1 MKNIVAN
8 NIVVKGVL
16 STALLAAAGVSFA
29 QANAGNAFGVV
40 ISSTPVVQQV
50 TVPKQVCTTTHEQ
63 HYQPGGGGAVI
74 GALVGGALGNQI
86 GRGHGQDSRAI
97 ATVVGAL
104 GGGFVGNQIE
114 ANNGYYTSQPTQQC
128 HTQNTVE
135 NRTIA
140 QNVLYEYAG
149 QRYTVQMPLSGDFRP
164 GVRIALQVQNQVAP
178 VAPVTQ
184 VYAPQPVYTQPTYT
198 QPVQTVTYVQPAPT
212 VVYYDTYDSYRPRY
226 YYNSKPYYSNH
237 YAPPYTPHYAPR
249 VVNHPVYNV
258 RPAHPVRPVN
268 HGIYQGNR
276 QDDYRNW
283 R

>member
-1 MKNIVAN
+1 MKNIV
-8 NIVVKGVL
+8 VKSVL

-50 TVPKQVCTTTHEQ
+50 TVPKQVCTTTTT
-63 HYQPGGGGAVI
+63 YNAQPSGGGALI
-74 GALVGGALGNQI
+74 GALVGGAVGNQF
-86 GRGHGQDSRAI
+86 GRGDGRAV

-104 GGGFVGNQIE
+104 GGGIVGNQIE
-114 ANNGYYTSQPTQQC
+114 AQNYPGYATQHAGQTC

-149 QRYTVQMPLSGDFRP
+149 QRFNVQMPATGDFRP

-178 VAPVTQ
+178 AAPVTQ
-184 VYAPQPVYTQPTYT
+184 VYSTQPAYPQQIYT

-226 YYNSKPYYSNH
+226 IYNSTPY
-237 YAPPYTPHYAPR
+237 YAPR
-249 VVNHPVYNV
+249 PAYGHVQPVYHDG
-258 RPAHPVRPVN
+258 RYDH
-268 HGIYQGNR
+268 H
-276 QDDYRNW
+276 RNW

>member
-1 MKNIVAN
+1 MKNIV
-8 NIVVKGVL
+8 VKSVL

-29 QANAGNAFGVV
+29 QPGSGNAFGIV
-40 ISSTPVVQQV
+40 ISATPVVQQV
-50 TVPKQVCTTTHEQ
+50 TVPKQVCTTTHVQ

-149 QRYTVQMPLSGDFRP
+149 QRYTVQMPATGDFRP

-178 VAPVTQ
+178 AAPVTQ
-184 VYAPQPVYTQPTYT
+184 VYAPQPAYT

-226 YYNSKPYYSNH
+226 IYNSTPYYSH
-237 YAPPYTPHYAPR
+237 QYAPRYAPR
-249 VVNHPVYNV
+249 VVSHPVHTV
-258 RPAHPVRPVN
+258 RPAHPVRPVH
-268 HGIYQGNR
+268 HGVHHGYR
-276 QDDYRNW
+276 HDDYRNW